1 MELELLNY
9 KTSILNPA
17 LKWIAPL
24 LFLVAFAM
32 LVQAY
37 NNYGGIFK
45 QAMKVLLFTLGIGV
59 LAFFFRV
66 SGDVILPNFKWG
78 ESLFYLT
85 FVILNILVAAK
96 FLRVIREVE

>member
-17 LKWIAPL
+17 LKWIAPV
-24 LFLVAFAM
+24 LFLIAFAM

-45 QAMKVLLFTLGIGV
+45 QAMKVLLFTLGVGV
-59 LAFFFRV
+59 RR
-66 SGDVILPNFKWG
+66 DNDLPDRIPPYPLDKFVDL
-78 ESLFYLT
+78 ES
-85 FVILNILVAAK
+85 V
-96 FLRVIREVE
+96 RG